1 MNKMHVMED
10 VHEGCNAQ
18 PSSPGHAE
26 QRQDILEMCNEGDLC
41 TKEDLQPENENEL
54 KVTEI
59 KSENSDENK
68 IIVKIETTESSSP
81 VCEALPNAETEANH
95 VNDDSISSDSTGENN
110 VLKRKLD
117 SDASTESPPKR
128 LHTQI
133 QKSFQGRDDILCK
146 YMESIGCNTLEQ
158 IQSNTEQIMTEIRKL
173 NEDAK
178 QKEKEWNNILY
189 LKKMKEELLIR
200 LQRQKQLILLNND
213 DFESEYV
220 FSNDDRYQNINNNL
234 QKPKHNNAKAEMRNP
249 NYFQERHT
257 LSTRQKSFNGKN
269 IVYNHYDM
277 NGQNDYRQNKS
288 RPTLD
293 VKSLIADYRQKHPE
307 AVPRRGRRIRT
318 ALSQCEA
325 KISAGGVLNLSNV
338 ALGSGAQVRQNPS
351 GTDMS
356 KELGLVINSNDELRK
371 DNVLNVEPSPHT
383 DSTSFK
389 DMLAQFAKLSQA
401 ERQEILHNAVKP
413 PPPYPEVTVHPVPT
427 TSTSNSLLHGILTKS
442 QNKAESKS
450 TFSPTLAR
458 LLTAP
463 EKSNLQSSSNHGNGV
478 ATITDI
484 LCNSK
489 ARHEI
494 TITPVGQYDTPM
506 KGKTSEMEEDETEDS
521 VDRLVIDE
529 GGEVVD
535 GRSKDNNSDIGDE
548 VPQCQGCNQKPAQ
561 FVCAGCANQWYCSR
575 DCQVSAWDEHSEVC
589 SG

>member
-1 MNKMHVMED
+1 MHVMED

-26 QRQDILEMCNEGDLC
+26 QRQDILEICNESDLC
-41 TKEDLQPENENEL
+41 TKENLQPGNENEL

-59 KSENSDENK
+59 KNENSDETK
-68 IIVKIETTESSSP
+68 VIVKIETTETNSP
-81 VCEALPNAETEANH
+81 LSETVPNVESEANN
-95 VNDDSISSDSTGENN
+95 VNDDSISSDSIGENN

-117 SDASTESPPKR
+117 SDTSTESPSKR

-133 QKSFQGRDDILCK
+133 QKSFQARDDILCK
-146 YMESIGCNTLEQ
+146 YMENIGCNTLEQ
-158 IQSNTEQIMTEIRKL
+158 IHSNTEQIMIDIRKL

-213 DFESEYV
+213 DFESECA
-220 FSNDDRYQNINNNL
+220 FNNDDRYQNNNSI
-234 QKPKHNNAKAEMRNP
+234 QRSKHNSAKAEMKNP
-249 NYFQERHT
+249 IFFQERHT
-257 LSTRQKSFNGKN
+257 LSARQRNFN
-269 IVYNHYDM
+269 
-277 NGQNDYRQNKS
+277 
-288 RPTLD
+288 
-293 VKSLIADYRQKHPE
+293 DYRQKHPE

-318 ALSQCEA
+318 ALSQW
-325 KISAGGVLNLSNV
+325 
-338 ALGSGAQVRQNPS
+338 SGAQVRQNPN
-351 GTDMS
+351 GTDVS
-356 KELGLVINSNDELRK
+356 KELGLVINNSDELRK
-371 DNVLNVEPSPHT
+371 DNLLNVDSSPHT

-427 TSTSNSLLHGILTKS
+427 TSASNSLLHGILTKNQS
-442 QNKAESKS
+442 KSESKS

-478 ATITDI
+478 ASITDI

-489 ARHEI
+489 ARNEI

-506 KGKTSEMEEDETEDS
+506 KGKTNEMEEDETEDS

-529 GGEVVD
+529 SGEVVD
-535 GRSKDNNSDIGDE
+535 ARSKDNNSDIGDE